1 MTTLQ
6 KNLKAMLENFTQMSV
21 DQQHAAETFG
31 PLDPAPTHDNPI
43 LNARGKVY
51 GSFINN
57 ARVSQQLKAAMRA
70 GSSWS
75 ALRPDQ
81 KEALEQ
87 IALKISRIVT
97 GDPDYVDNWDDTAGY
112 AIRVADRLREGAAE

>member
-1 MTTLQ
+1 
-6 KNLKAMLENFTQMSV
+6 MLENFTQMSA

-31 PLDPAPTHDNPI
+31 PLYPAPTHDNPI
-43 LNARGKVY
+43 LAARGKVY
-51 GSFINN
+51 GSFIGN
-57 ARVSQQLKAAMRA
+57 ARVSQQLKATMRA
-70 GSSWS
+70 GPSWS

>member
-1 MTTLQ
+1 
-6 KNLKAMLENFTQMSV
+6 MLENFTQMSA

-31 PLDPAPTHDNPI
+31 PLNETVEHNNPI

-51 GSFINN
+51 GPFSAN
-57 ARVSQQLKAAMRA
+57 ARVSQCLKTIMRS

-75 ALRPDQ
+75 ALQPDQ

-112 AIRVADRLREGAAE
+112 ATRVADRLRGGAAK